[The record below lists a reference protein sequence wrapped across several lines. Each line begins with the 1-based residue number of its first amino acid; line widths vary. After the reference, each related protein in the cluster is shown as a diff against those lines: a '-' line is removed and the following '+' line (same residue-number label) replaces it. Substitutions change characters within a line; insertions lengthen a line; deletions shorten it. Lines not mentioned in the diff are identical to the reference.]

1 MLFALR
7 AWLAPILVGAPLLL
21 GCGGSKGPA
30 KHPAGAMAMRNVSR
44 AEIVELVVA
53 DEERAAQVK
62 AAYLEI
68 WKLGFDFDRERNAV
82 LLEYAALANKKDVT
96 VEELQNNLLRVR
108 EAGRSGMNRYI
119 TLVQKIRANTTKKEF
134 ERLSAFH

>member
-7 AWLAPILVGAPLLL
+7 AWLLPVLLGAPLLL

-30 KHPAGAMAMRNVSR
+30 KHPVGAMAMRNVSR

-53 DEERAAQVK
+53 DEHRAAEVR

-82 LLEYAALANKKDVT
+82 LLDYAALANKRDAT
-96 VEELQNNLLRVR
+96 VEELQTNLLRVR
-108 EAGRSGMNRYI
+108 EAGKAGMSRYI
-119 TLVQKIRANTTKKEF
+119 ALVQKIRANTTQKEF